1 MLTPTPFVWFD
12 GELVPWEQATV
23 HVLTHGLHYGSGV
36 FEGIRVYATAE
47 GPAVFRLDDHMRRLE
62 RSARALRIP
71 LSWSAAQLSAAALD
85 LVRANELPACY
96 LRPIVFYGTG
106 SIGLNPRGASVHASI
121 VAFEWGTYLGAAGMK
136 AGVRVRVSSWR
147 RVDHET
153 LIPNAKATGQ
163 YLNSVLAKQEAL
175 AAGYDEALM
184 LNTAGFVAEGT
195 GENLFLVRDGVVTT
209 PPTSAGALDGI
220 TRASVMR
227 ILADEGHEVVEQQV
241 SRSDLYYADEAFF
254 TGTAAEV
261 TPIREIDDRTV
272 GAGVPGPITLL
283 AQDRYLAAVRGELPK
298 YRSWLQVVQEK

>member
-12 GELVPWEQATV
+12 GELVPWERATV

-62 RSARALRIP
+62 RSAKALRIP

-85 LVRANELPACY
+85 VVRANELPACY

-106 SIGLNPRGASVHASI
+106 SIGLNPRGASVHAAI
-121 VAFEWGTYLGAAGMK
+121 AAFEWGTYLGAAGMK

-195 GENLFLVRDGVVTT
+195 GENLFLVRDGVVCT

-227 ILADEGHEVVEQQV
+227 ILADEGHAVVEEQV

-283 AQDRYLAAVRGELPK
+283 AQDRYLAAARGEVPK
-298 YRSWLQVVQEK
+298 YRSWLQLV

>member
-36 FEGIRVYATAE
+36 FEGIRVYATAD
-47 GPAVFRLDDHMRRLE
+47 GPAVFRLDDHMLRLE
-62 RSARALRIP
+62 RSAKAFRIP
-71 LSWSAAQLSAAALD
+71 LAWSAQQLSAAALD
-85 LVRANELPACY
+85 LVRANELRSCY

-106 SIGLNPRGASVHASI
+106 SIGLNPRGASVHAAM
-121 VAFEWGTYLGAAGMK
+121 VAFEWGSYLGTAGMEL
-136 AGVRVRVSSWR
+136 GVRIRVSSWR

-153 LIPNAKATGQ
+153 FIPNAKATGQ

-195 GENLFLVRDGVVTT
+195 GENLFLVRDGVVCT

-227 ILADEGHEVVEQQV
+227 ILADEGHPVMEDQV

-272 GAGVPGPITLL
+272 GAGLPGPITRL
-283 AQDRYLAAVRGELPK
+283 AQERYLAAARGEVPQ
-298 YRSWLQVVQEK
+298 YRSWLQFV